1 MKIKK
6 GEAGYIDKRKK
17 KAFIKATLEFGIV
30 IALLILGIVQ
40 TGSRLNLL
48 TLVAILGCL
57 PAAKALVEL
66 IMLIPHHSI
75 ETSVA
80 EEIEQKTESLTK
92 AYDLV
97 LTSEN
102 HIMPIDCVVICK
114 NTIYG
119 YTSSKKTDTVFA
131 ITHIKNILQA
141 NEFSNV
147 SIKIFDNYKTFL
159 LIAEGLHNI
168 ATVEKADT
176 KEYEEAIRNVI
187 LNISL

>member
-6 GEAGYIDKRKK
+6 GEAGYINKRKK
-17 KAFIKATLEFGIV
+17 KAFIKASLEFGIV
-30 IALLILGIVQ
+30 IALLILGVVQ

-75 ETSVA
+75 ESSVA
-80 EEIEQKTESLTK
+80 EEIEQKSEALTK

-114 NTIYG
+114 NTVYG
-119 YTSSKKTDTVFA
+119 YTSSKKTDTTFA
-131 ITHIKNILQA
+131 VKHIKNILQT

-147 SIKIFDNYKTFL
+147 SVKIFDNYKTFL

-168 ATVEKADT
+168 ATVEKADA